1 MKEGNIAIDPS
12 THLSTRAH
20 VYAYISG
27 TLTNCYNK
35 LERLRHKE
43 VKECSSGVRRLRF
56 EV

>member
-12 THLSTRAH
+12 THLCTRAH

-35 LERLRHKE
+35 LEREIQELGKE
-43 VKECSSGVRRLRF
+43 KE
-56 EV
+56 

>member
-12 THLSTRAH
+12 THLCTRAH